1 MQNISREI
9 RRLALNGFEVDAKN
23 AHTWLSV
30 HAANLAGFN
39 ATDLMVYAD
48 NSQEIRS
55 AVQADLEIEYETAK
69 RVLIAAL
76 YGVITQI
83 ELGLILSCSCCAIN
97 CEQS

>member
-1 MQNISREI
+1 M
-9 RRLALNGFEVDAKN
+9 NGFEVDAEN
-23 AHTWLSV
+23 AHPWLTV
-30 HAANLAGFN
+30 HAAHHAGYE
-39 ATDLMVYAD
+39 ATDLLVYAD
-48 NSQEIRS
+48 NTQEIRS

-83 ELGLILSCSCCAIN
+83 ELGLILSCSSCAIN